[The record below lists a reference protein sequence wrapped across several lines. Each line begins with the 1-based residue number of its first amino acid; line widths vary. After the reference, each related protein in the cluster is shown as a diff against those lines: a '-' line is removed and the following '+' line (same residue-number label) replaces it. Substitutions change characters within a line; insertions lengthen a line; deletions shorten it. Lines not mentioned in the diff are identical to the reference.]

1 MYLSLQRLDPERRV
15 AAEFIRKVVIY
26 SRWVVR
32 HRDEERSVYA
42 VICNTWQLFCTDHK
56 SKHDMLN

>member
-1 MYLSLQRLDPERRV
+1 MHLSLQRLDPERRV

-42 VICNTWQLFCTDHK
+42 VI
-56 SKHDMLN
+56 